1 MAVHGNGRV
10 ELSFHKNLTAPGM
23 FESPEFTAMPDP
35 AGNMVEDNPVSS
47 LFFSKHNV
55 DVLQDGIR
63 YSVYK
68 RTNDK
73 TVISRQSDIELRVI
87 MRSVYLQYARHLP
100 YRVVDQ
106 VKELN
111 TKVLDFAVPRILVE
125 LDTYLNYAVDVTQL
139 PVPMRRSEN
148 VSIKG
153 EKVLDMKVF

>member
-10 ELSFHKNLTAPGM
+10 DVDLHRNLTSPGM

-35 AGNMVEDNPVSS
+35 AGNIVGDNPIAS

-63 YSVYK
+63 YMVYK
-68 RTNDK
+68 RTHDK
-73 TVISRQSDIELRVI
+73 TVISRQSEIELRVI
-87 MRSVYLQYARHLP
+87 MRSIYLQYARHLP

-111 TKVLDFAVPRILVE
+111 GKVLDFAVPRILTE
-125 LDTYLNYAVDVTQL
+125 LNTYLNYAVDVSEL
-139 PVPMRRSEN
+139 PVPLEHSKN
-148 VSIKG
+148 VSVKG
-153 EKVLDMKVF
+153 EKVLDMKMF